1 VHPSILSLEEVGGQ
15 LGRYK
20 VGGYGD
26 RRLCYDDTTT
36 YAGDPT
42 TLMHTRSY
50 EWCHP
55 MSEIIDGPL
64 EAGLNL
70 DFLHEHE
77 RLPSR
82 RFPMMV

>member
-1 VHPSILSLEEVGGQ
+1 VHPSILSLEEVGGP

-20 VGGYGD
+20 VGGYAH

-36 YAGDPT
+36 YAGDAAT
-42 TLMHTRSY
+42 FIHTHSY
-50 EWCHP
+50 KWCHP
-55 MSEIIDGPL
+55 MSEIIDGLL

-77 RLPSR
+77 RLRSR